1 MILLSSGAVKKNKN
15 PAGEY
20 EKAVGKNSGMLQ
32 EAPVRLARDLFPK
45 QQGQKCEK
53 SLKGNQEGG
62 VGGYWRKPSE

>member
-1 MILLSSGAVKKNKN
+1 MILLSSGAVKDKN
-15 PAGEY
+15 PTGEY

-32 EAPVRLARDLFPK
+32 EAPVCLARDLFPK

-62 VGGYWRKPSE
+62 VGGGYWRKPSE

>member
-1 MILLSSGAVKKNKN
+1 
-15 PAGEY
+15 
-20 EKAVGKNSGMLQ
+20 MLQ